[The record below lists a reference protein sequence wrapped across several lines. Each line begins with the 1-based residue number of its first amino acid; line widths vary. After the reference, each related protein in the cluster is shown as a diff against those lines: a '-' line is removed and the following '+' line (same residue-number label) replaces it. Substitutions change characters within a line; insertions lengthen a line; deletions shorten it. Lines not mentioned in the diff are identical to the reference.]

1 MIQALDL
8 ARENAALKDEVSR
21 LRRELADLV
30 QINESNGTEPSGS
43 FIVQWPDEPDIDHT
57 ARASSGDV
65 RIAARL
71 VLIMPR
77 HPALDCGLLA
87 GRFAGVS
94 RCSVIVD
101 RRVAER
107 RRGRA
112 DYRGHERRGLDRRSE
127 QRNTSDALVLS
138 LR

>member
-8 ARENAALKDEVSR
+8 AKENAALKDEVGR

-30 QINESNGTEPSGS
+30 QSNESNETEPSGS
-43 FIVQWPDEPDIDHT
+43 GIDHT
-57 ARASSGDV
+57 ARASSDDV

-71 VLIMPR
+71 VLIIPR
-77 HPALDCGLLA
+77 HLALDCGLLA
-87 GRFAGVS
+87 GRFAGLS

-101 RRVAER
+101 RRVADR

-112 DYRGHERRGLDRRSE
+112 AYRGHERRGLDRRSDE
-127 QRNTSDALVLS
+127 RNTSDALVLS

>member
-8 ARENAALKDEVSR
+8 AKENAALKDEVGR

-30 QINESNGTEPSGS
+30 QSNESNGTEPSGS
-43 FIVQWPDEPDIDHT
+43 FIVQWSHEPGIDHT
-57 ARASSGDV
+57 ARASSDDV

-71 VLIMPR
+71 VLIIPR
-77 HPALDCGLLA
+77 HLALDCGLLA
-87 GRFAGVS
+87 GRFAGLS

-101 RRVAER
+101 RRVADR

-112 DYRGHERRGLDRRSE
+112 AYRGHERRGLDRRSDE
-127 QRNTSDALVLS
+127 RNTSDALVLS